1 MVKTASEVTPEVLT
15 RFRVRGLADAPAVAA
30 ETDLLYSVVKARAQW
45 ERRDRGD
52 AESEAGRNL
61 SILFPFLSFAS
72 FLIYL
77 VELVPWAI

>member
-1 MVKTASEVTPEVLT
+1 MVKTASEVTSAILS
-15 RFRVRGLADAPAVAA
+15 RFRDRGLADAPAVVA
-30 ETDLLYSVVKARAQW
+30 ETDLFSSVVKARARW

-52 AESEAGRNL
+52 VESEAGRNL